1 MKFRFSLVKG
11 TRILKGVCLYIYNTQ
26 LILPECIFRV
36 NTITIPIFLL
46 FSLIVSVMI
55 TLILICYAIN
65 ARKDNVTLCQLNAL
79 QVEEKLS
86 CVTCD

>member
-46 FSLIVSVMI
+46 IVSVMI
-55 TLILICYAIN
+55 TLILICYATN
-65 ARKDNVTLCQLNAL
+65 ARKDNITLCQLNAL
-79 QVEEKLS
+79 QVAEKLS